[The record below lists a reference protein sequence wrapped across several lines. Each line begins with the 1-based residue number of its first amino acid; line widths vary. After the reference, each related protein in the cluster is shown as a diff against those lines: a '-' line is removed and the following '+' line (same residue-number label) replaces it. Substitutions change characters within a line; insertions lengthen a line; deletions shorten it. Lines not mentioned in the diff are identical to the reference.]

1 MKPKLNTSCINY
13 GEMLHGKYCSSCGLK
28 QITPEDKKIKHFLS
42 EFFTSLFFADGKIL
56 STLKVILTKPGEL
69 TRTYISGNRK
79 KYIAPLQLF
88 FFANLIYF
96 LFPVLSTFNTN
107 LSAQIKGQ
115 LYSSIVKEVVRKELI
130 KEGISYQEYRDRYEA
145 KSSENGKLLLIT
157 LVLLQAAAF
166 NLLFLKSKTFYFTDF
181 LAASAYFNAI
191 YILVLLVF
199 LPSMVILIDQ
209 IVGLDFNVFNDE
221 VLSVTFIGLLVVY
234 LVAYIKNAFQIS
246 IKSSILRSI
255 ALSLFLIPSFV
266 IYRFILFWVTYWSV

>member
-1 MKPKLNTSCINY
+1 MKPKLNTSCINC

-130 KEGISYQEYRDRYEA
+130 KEEISYQEYRDRYEA

-266 IYRFILFWVTYWSV
+266 IYRFILFWATYWSV